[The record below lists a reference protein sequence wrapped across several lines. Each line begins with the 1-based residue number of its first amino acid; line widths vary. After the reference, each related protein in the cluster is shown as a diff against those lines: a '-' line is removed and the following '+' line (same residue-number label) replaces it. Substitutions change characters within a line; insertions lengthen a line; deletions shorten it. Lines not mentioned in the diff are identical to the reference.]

1 MTVRAKKPATGV
13 RRGYADADME
23 DVSDTPEF
31 TAAEMAAAKPFAEA
45 FPQLAAS
52 ARRVRGKQKAP
63 TKQLISLRLDRIVID
78 AFKAK
83 GPGWQ
88 RRMNEALKK
97 AIGSE

>member
-1 MTVRAKKPATGV
+1 
-13 RRGYADADME
+13 ME
-23 DVSDTPEF
+23 DMSDTPEF
-31 TAAEMAAAKPFAEA
+31 TAAEMAAREA
-45 FPQLAAS
+45 LRGGLPQLAAS
-52 ARRVRGKQKAP
+52 ARRIRGKQKAP
-63 TKQLISLRLDRIVID
+63 TKQLISLRLDKIVID

>member
-1 MTVRAKKPATGV
+1 MSAKKKMAAAAN
-13 RRGYADADME
+13 RGYAKADMD

-31 TAAEMAAAKPFAEA
+31 TPEEMATARPFAEA
-45 FPQLAAS
+45 FPKLAAS

-63 TKQLISLRLDRIVID
+63 TKQLISLRVDKSVID
-78 AFKAK
+78 AFKAN

-97 AIGSE
+97 SIGGG